1 MYYLNIKSY
10 MDSTIDVLFFILLT
24 EYTNFVASGPLNN
37 DWKYETKSLL
47 FGENTQAQKVIS
59 QECHFTFEAR

>member
-1 MYYLNIKSY
+1 MRSGSVHFLRGPWV
-10 MDSTIDVLFFILLT
+10 DPELTT

-47 FGENTQAQKVIS
+47 FGENTQAHQVIS